1 MPDPQ
6 KSDKD
11 LAFIGTSRKDLAKLI
26 EPVRRAF
33 GHTLRKVQQGKTPAN
48 AAPFPQGGAG
58 CMELKEDHDKAT
70 YRTMYVA
77 KFADA
82 IYVLHAFQKKS
93 KAGIATPQK
102 DIDLVRER
110 YRLAEQ
116 ESKMKLAGTKVRH
129 K

>member
-1 MPDPQ
+1 MLDSQ
-6 KSDKD
+6 RRDKD
-11 LAFIGTSRKDLAKLI
+11 LVFVGSSRKDLAKLAK
-26 EPVRRAF
+26 PVRRAF
-33 GHTLRKVQQGKTPAN
+33 GQALRKVQRGITPTN
-48 AAPFPQGGAG
+48 AASFLQGGAG

-82 IYVLHAFQKKS
+82 VYVLHAFQKKS

-116 ESKMKLAGTKVRH
+116 QSKLNLTSTRVKPQ
-129 K
+129 

>member
-1 MPDPQ
+1 M
-6 KSDKD
+6 
-11 LAFIGTSRKDLAKLI
+11 AFVGASRKDLARLV

-33 GHTLRKVQQGKTPAN
+33 GHALRKVQRGMMPIN
-48 AAPFPQGGAG
+48 AVPFPQGGAG

-70 YRTMYVA
+70 YRTMYIA

-116 ESKMKLAGTKVRH
+116 QSKLNLASTKVKH
-129 K
+129 Q